1 MPAGYQLTPAEQ
13 AALAEN
19 GSARDKAAA
28 ASGQFA
34 QTFNQP
40 IANQGVRSGATQ
52 VPNASTPPP
61 NAPAAP
67 TAGKENLFTGLCE
80 ALNAHQQEL
89 VKSKQYEIADVYE
102 IVFDPPS
109 LGGALV
115 KKPGTTNLST
125 TAMQTPNS
133 ATKVDPASNKVAINT
148 QSWQVLHGT
157 QIVQL
162 IDHVMRSSTFIT
174 DQQLWQYDPVFDPKT
189 GIQQLVK
196 NPSAGNGV
204 TWFKISVR
212 ATQLG
217 VDNKRKDSAYKMT
230 FIITPYRLAQMSS
243 EYFATIPYR
252 GVHKSYNYWFTGL
265 NTQILNFEQQ
275 YNNMYH
281 LTLSGIGNGIVQNQ
295 SVSYRDQYRKTFMAA
310 SASRT
315 PGATGKTN
323 EPGDN
328 AAAFLYDP
336 EAQAHV
342 KLTIVGDPAWLQQGE
357 VSTGVSVP
365 NFNFNPF
372 NADGGI
378 NFDSQQILFDVSF
391 NQPTDYN
398 FNTGIM
404 DVNSKNTARNGPLG
418 GLPQQNFT
426 YVATRC
432 KSTFSKGEFKQE
444 LEGKL
449 VIEQPTTPATAAA
462 AVAGGNGRAGAPA
475 APTAS
480 GSRDTANSAA
490 GSGYQNEAQQNAD
503 GNGSAA
509 SSGYQNEAQQNA
521 DNGPATPQPAS
532 PPGAPN
538 SDGSIVGGSDTP
550 PPKID
555 TNSPIQANAEE
566 TAAVQAY
573 VAAGGTFPRG
583 TGPITSGPLYDAVL
597 SAKSSLAARQQASAV
612 NTTPPQVIAKDDS

>member
-40 IANQGVRSGATQ
+40 IANHGVRSGATQ
-52 VPNASTPPP
+52 VPDASTPPP

-67 TAGKENLFTGLCE
+67 TAGKENQFTGLCE

-89 VKSKQYEIADVYE
+89 VKTYPGYVADIYE

-115 KKPGTTNLST
+115 KKPGATNLST

-133 ATKVDPASNKVAINT
+133 ATKVDPTYNKVATNT
-148 QSWQVLHGT
+148 QGWQVLHGT

-174 DQQLWQYDPVFDPKT
+174 DQQLWQYDPIFDPKT
-189 GIQQLVK
+189 GIQKLVK
-196 NPSAGNGV
+196 NSAAGTNGV

-217 VDNKRKDSAYKMT
+217 VDKKRKDNAYKMT
-230 FIITPYRLAQMSS
+230 FIITPYQLAQMSS
-243 EYFATIPYR
+243 EYFATVPYR

-265 NTQILNFEQQ
+265 NTQILNYEQQ

-281 LTLSGIGNGIVQNQ
+281 LTLSGLGTVQAETN

-328 AAAFLYDP
+328 AAAFFYDP
-336 EAQAHV
+336 EAQAKV
-342 KLTIVGDPAWLQQGE
+342 KLTIVGDHAWLQQGE

-404 DVNSKNTARNGPLG
+404 DVNANNTARNGPLG

-426 YVATRC
+426 YVATWC

-449 VIEQPTTPATAAA
+449 VIEQPTTPAAAA
-462 AVAGGNGRAGAPA
+462 SAVAGGNGRARAPA

-480 GSRDTANSAA
+480 GSRDTTNSAVS
-490 GSGYQNEAQQNAD
+490 SGYQNEDQQNAD
-503 GNGSAA
+503 GNGASAP
-509 SSGYQNEAQQNA
+509 SGYQNEEQQNA
-521 DNGPATPQPAS
+521 DNGPPTPQPAS
-532 PPGAPN
+532 PPGDPT
-538 SDGSIVGGSDTP
+538 SSGSIDYNAGLAGTSGAP
-550 PPKID
+550 PTLSQQINAVAQANGPVAPL
-555 TNSPIQANAEE
+555 TAEQQQIQALGATLN
-566 TAAVQAY
+566 
-573 VAAGGTFPRG
+573 
-583 TGPITSGPLYDAVL
+583 
-597 SAKSSLAARQQASAV
+597 K
-612 NTTPPQVIAKDDS
+612 PQVIAKDDS

>member
-1 MPAGYQLTPAEQ
+1 MPAGYQLTPAEI
-13 AALAEN
+13 AAVLEN
-19 GSARDKAAA
+19 GSVRDKAAA

-34 QTFNQP
+34 QTFNQS
-40 IANQGVRSGATQ
+40 IATQGVRSGATQ
-52 VPNASTPPP
+52 VPSTAQSPAKAS
-61 NAPAAP
+61 AAP
-67 TAGKENLFTGLCE
+67 VAGKQNQFTGLCE
-80 ALNAHQQEL
+80 ALNQHQREL
-89 VKSKQYEIADVYE
+89 ANTYPGYVADVYD

-115 KKPGTTNLST
+115 KKPGPTNLST

-133 ATKVDPASNKVAINT
+133 AAKVDPTINKVATDT

-174 DQQLWQYDPVFDPKT
+174 DQQLWRYDPIFDPKT

-196 NPSAGNGV
+196 NPSAGTNGV

-217 VDNKRKDSAYKMT
+217 YDKKRKDNAYKMT
-230 FIITPYRLAQMSS
+230 FIITPYRLAQMAS
-243 EYFATIPYR
+243 EYFTTIPYR
-252 GVHKSYNYWFTGL
+252 GVHKSYNYWFTGM
-265 NTQILNFEQQ
+265 NTQILNYEQQ

-281 LTLSGIGNGIVQNQ
+281 LTLSGIGKEIVQNQ
-295 SVSYRDQYRKTFMAA
+295 SVSYRDQYRSTFMAA

-315 PGATGKTN
+315 PGAVGKTN

-336 EAQAHV
+336 VSQSQV

-357 VSTGVSVP
+357 IGTGVNVP

-391 NQPTDYN
+391 NQPVDYD

-404 DVNSKNTARNGPLG
+404 NVNSNNTAKNGPLG

-426 YVATRC
+426 YVATKC
-432 KSTFSKGEFKQE
+432 KSMFSKGEFKQE
-444 LEGKL
+444 LQGKL
-449 VIEQPTTPATAAA
+449 LIEQPTTPAAAKA
-462 AVAGGNGRAGAPA
+462 AVAGANGRPTTPKKPA
-475 APTAS
+475 AS
-480 GSRDTANSAA
+480 GSRETTRITAVSEIEYDQMGNPISSTGTDTTTSK
-490 GSGYQNEAQQNAD
+490 QP
-503 GNGSAA
+503 
-509 SSGYQNEAQQNA
+509 
-521 DNGPATPQPAS
+521 PAPQPA
-532 PPGAPN
+532 A
-538 SDGSIVGGSDTP
+538 
-550 PPKID
+550 PPKAPTSSGD
-555 TNSPIQANAEE
+555 VAPANTPAPPDSVAVSGNEKTGFELKKEQALAR
-566 TAAVQAY
+566 
-573 VAAGGTFPRG
+573 AGV
-583 TGPITSGPLYDAVL
+583 S
-597 SAKSSLAARQQASAV
+597 
-612 NTTPPQVIAKDDS
+612 TPPQRIARDD